1 MSLTPTATQ
10 GTLSRHARTRQEG
23 VVLMMALIVLI
34 ALTLAGL
41 ALTRSVY
48 SSNVIAGNLAF
59 QQAAT
64 HSADTGVE
72 TAVAWLE
79 SNSGQAASLTA
90 LPCASGSVLDCDQKE
105 RGYISMRQDPTA
117 GQSWANYWK
126 ENVESNSLAVA
137 LPTDTKTGNQVSYLI
152 QRMCNKS
159 GSSQSLGND
168 CTTSPGPAPGTCS
181 GGSSC
186 QAGKSN
192 VDGVSQ
198 IYYRI
203 TVRVIGP
210 RNTQSFVQSIV
221 AL

>member
-1 MSLTPTATQ
+1 MQLNPRPHTGPLIGQ
-10 GTLSRHARTRQEG
+10 ERVRQEG
-23 VVLMMALIVLI
+23 VVLLMALIVLI

-48 SSNVIAGNLAF
+48 TSNVIAGNLAF
-59 QQAAT
+59 QQSAT

-79 SNSGQAASLTA
+79 SNNGQASSLTA
-90 LPCASGSVLDCDQKE
+90 QPCNSGSVLDCDQKAQ
-105 RGYISMRQDPTA
+105 GYIARRQDPTS
-117 GQSWANYWK
+117 GQSWASFWK
-126 ENVESNSLAVA
+126 DNIDSNNLAVA
-137 LPTDTKTGNQVSYLI
+137 LPADTTTGNQVSYII
-152 QRMCNKS
+152 QRLCS
-159 GSSQSLGND
+159 SAGSAQSLSND
-168 CTTSPGPAPGTCS
+168 CTTSPVDAAGTCA

-186 QAGKSN
+186 QTGKEN
-192 VDGVSQ
+192 LAATSQ
-198 IYYRI
+198 VYYRI

>member
-1 MSLTPTATQ
+1 MSLTPSPIQ
-10 GTLSRHARTRQEG
+10 GAWHSRARARQQG

-48 SSNVIAGNLAF
+48 TSNVIAGNLAF

-79 SNSGQAASLTA
+79 SNNGQASSLTA
-90 LPCASGSVLDCDQKE
+90 LPCETGAVLDCDQKE
-105 RGYISMRQDPTA
+105 RGYVSRRQDPTD
-117 GQSWANYWK
+117 GQSWGNFWQNNIEK
-126 ENVESNSLAVA
+126 DNLAVD
-137 LPTDTKTGNQVSYLI
+137 LPKDPNTGNQISYVI

-159 GSSQSLGND
+159 GSSQSLSNN
-168 CTTSPGPAPGTCS
+168 CTTSPEPAPGTCA

>member
-1 MSLTPTATQ
+1 MLLTPTAPQ
-10 GTLSRHARTRQEG
+10 GELHRRARARQEG

-48 SSNVIAGNLAF
+48 TSNVIAGNLAF
-59 QQAAT
+59 QQSAT

-79 SNSGQAASLTA
+79 GNNGQASSLTA
-90 LPCASGSVLDCDQKE
+90 VPCESGSVLDCDQKD
-105 RGYISMRQDPTA
+105 RGYRAIREDPTA
-117 GQSWANYWK
+117 GQSWGNFWK
-126 ENVESNSLAVA
+126 ENIEKDNLAMD
-137 LPTDTKTGNQVSYLI
+137 LPIDTKTGNQVSYFI
-152 QRMCNKS
+152 QRMCTKS
-159 GSSQSLGND
+159 GSSQSLSNN
-168 CTTSPGPAPGTCS
+168 CTTSPVDAAGTCA

-186 QAGKSN
+186 LSGKEN
-192 VDGVSQ
+192 LAATSQ
-198 IYYRI
+198 IYFRI

>member
-1 MSLTPTATQ
+1 MQLTPHLPHHNRP
-10 GTLSRHARTRQEG
+10 GMRHARQKG

-48 SSNVIAGNLAF
+48 TSNVIAGNLAF
-59 QQAAT
+59 QQSAT

-79 SNSGQAASLTA
+79 SNNGQAVSSTA
-90 LPCASGSVLDCDQKE
+90 LPCDTGAVLDCDQKAQ
-105 RGYISMRQDPTA
+105 GYISMRQDPVA
-117 GQSWANYWK
+117 GQSWASYWK
-126 ENVESNSLAVA
+126 ENIESNSLAMA
-137 LPTDTKTGNQVSYLI
+137 LPADPKTGNQVSYII
-152 QRMCNKS
+152 QRMCS
-159 GSSQSLGND
+159 GTGSSQSLSND
-168 CTTSPGPAPGTCS
+168 CTTSPEPAPGTCA

-186 QAGKSN
+186 LAGKSN

>member
-10 GTLSRHARTRQEG
+10 GQMQRHARARQEG
-23 VVLMMALIVLI
+23 IVLMMALIVLI

-48 SSNVIAGNLAF
+48 TSNVIAGNLAF

-79 SNSGQAASLTA
+79 SNSGQASSVTA
-90 LPCASGSVLDCDQKE
+90 LPCESGSVLDCDQQA
-105 RGYISMRQDPTA
+105 RGYKATRQDPTD
-117 GQSWANYWK
+117 GQSWSNFWK
-126 ENVESNSLAVA
+126 DNIEKNDLAVD
-137 LPTDTKTGNQVSYLI
+137 LPKDPHTGNQVSYVI

-159 GSSQSLGND
+159 GSSQSLSNN
-168 CTTSPGPAPGTCS
+168 CTTSPVDAAGTCA

-186 QAGKSN
+186 LSGKEN
-192 VDGVSQ
+192 LAATSQ
-198 IYYRI
+198 VYFRI

-210 RNTQSFVQSIV
+210 RNTQSFVQSVV

>member
-1 MSLTPTATQ
+1 MQLIQSPCTQ
-10 GTLSRHARTRQEG
+10 GRQMPGRTNQQG
-23 VVLMMALIVLI
+23 IVLMMALVVLI

-48 SSNVIAGNLAF
+48 TSNVIAGNLAF
-59 QQAAT
+59 QQSAT

-79 SNSGQAASLTA
+79 SNNGQASSLTA
-90 LPCASGSVLDCDQKE
+90 LPCDSGAVLDCDQKD
-105 RGYISMRQDPTA
+105 RGYISKRQDPSS
-117 GQSWANYWK
+117 GQSWASFWK
-126 ENVESNSLAVA
+126 DNIDSNSLAVA
-137 LPTDTKTGNQVSYLI
+137 LPADPKTGNQVSYII
-152 QRMCNKS
+152 QRMCS
-159 GSSQSLGND
+159 GTGSSQSLSND
-168 CTTSPGPAPGTCS
+168 CTTSPVDAAGTCS

-186 QAGKSN
+186 QTGKEN
-192 VDGVSQ
+192 LAATSQ

>member
-1 MSLTPTATQ
+1 MHLTHHPIRRNRPAMACAGQQ
-10 GTLSRHARTRQEG
+10 GI
-23 VVLMMALIVLI
+23 VLMMALIVLI

-48 SSNVIAGNLAF
+48 TSNVIAGNLAF

-79 SNSGQAASLTA
+79 GNNGKTSSTTA
-90 LPCASGSVLDCDQKE
+90 LPCETGSVLDCDQKE
-105 RGYISMRQDPTA
+105 RGYIATRQDPSTD
-117 GQSWANYWK
+117 QSWSGFWK
-126 ENVESNSLAVA
+126 DNIEPAGLAVA
-137 LPTDTKTGNQVSYLI
+137 LPTDPKTGNQVSYVI
-152 QRMCNKS
+152 QRMCSKS
-159 GSSQSLGND
+159 GSSQSLSNN
-168 CTTSPGPAPGTCS
+168 CTTSPTDAAGTCA

-186 QAGKSN
+186 LSGKEN
-192 VDGVSQ
+192 LAATSQ
-198 IYYRI
+198 VYFRI